1 MERKYGNLTTE
12 IMDMCHS
19 EKDNHI
25 VLRQIAWN
33 LAYIADELAELN
45 RVNSK
50 TIGEIVEDLEMH
62 GIKPEPEKE
71 DAATGLEAE
80 VKTESDIFNGTCFI
94 CWNPVDPKNVGGVII
109 DGDGHTY
116 RACAKCKQR
125 FAVMTDRLVMLP
137 NSIFC

>member
-1 MERKYGNLTTE
+1 MGKYSDLTSE
-12 IMDMCHS
+12 VMNMCHS
-19 EKDNHI
+19 EKDNVI
-25 VLRQIAWN
+25 IFRQIAWN
-33 LAYIADELAELN
+33 LAHIADELAESNRLN
-45 RVNSK
+45 AR

-62 GIKPEPEKE
+62 GIKPEPKE
-71 DAATGLEAE
+71 EDPTPSLEAE

-125 FAVMTDRLVMLP
+125 FAAMTDRLVMP
-137 NSIFC
+137 NSIYF

>member
-33 LAYIADELAELN
+33 LAYIADELAESNRLN
-45 RVNSK
+45 AR

-62 GIKPEPEKE
+62 GIKPESEKE
-71 DAATGLEAE
+71 DAATGLRAE
-80 VKTESDIFNGTCFI
+80 LSEGADVFDGDCFI
-94 CWNPVDPKNVGGVII
+94 CGKPVDDTNVGGIII
-109 DGDGHTY
+109 DGDGDSY
-116 RACAKCKQR
+116 RACAKCKNR
-125 FAVMTDRLVMLP
+125 FSKMVATIMMP
-137 NSIFC
+137 NSIYF

>member
-1 MERKYGNLTTE
+1 MERKYGNLTSE

-33 LAYIADELAELN
+33 LAYIADELAESNRLN
-45 RVNSK
+45 AR

-62 GIKPEPEKE
+62 GIKPEPKE
-71 DAATGLEAE
+71 EDSAPSLEVE
-80 VKTESDIFNGTCFI
+80 LENESDVLNGTCFI

-116 RACAKCKQR
+116 RACAKCKHR
-125 FAVMTDRLVMLP
+125 FALMTDRLVMP
-137 NSIFC
+137 NSIYF

>member
-1 MERKYGNLTTE
+1 MERKYGNLTSE

-33 LAYIADELAELN
+33 LAYIADELAESNRLN
-45 RVNSK
+45 AR

-71 DAATGLEAE
+71 DAAPSLEVE
-80 VKTESDIFNGTCFI
+80 LENESDVLNGTCFI

-116 RACAKCKQR
+116 RACAKCKHR
-125 FAVMTDRLVMLP
+125 FALMTDRLVMP
-137 NSIFC
+137 NSIYF

>member
-1 MERKYGNLTTE
+1 MERKYSNLTTE

-33 LAYIADELAELN
+33 LAYIADELAESNRLN
-45 RVNSK
+45 AR

-62 GIKPEPEKE
+62 GIKPEHREE
-71 DAATGLEAE
+71 DPTPSLEAE

-125 FAVMTDRLVMLP
+125 FAVMTDRLVMP
-137 NSIFC
+137 NSIYF

>member
-1 MERKYGNLTTE
+1 MGKYSDLTSE

-33 LAYIADELAELN
+33 LAHIADELAESNRLN
-45 RVNSK
+45 AR

-62 GIKPEPEKE
+62 GIKPEHREE
-71 DAATGLEAE
+71 DTAPSLEAE

-94 CWNPVDPKNVGGVII
+94 CGKPVDSEKVGGVII

-116 RACAKCKQR
+116 RACAKCKHR
-125 FAVMTDRLVMLP
+125 FAVMTDRLVMP
-137 NSIFC
+137 NSIYF